1 MMRPAGDGSHR
12 NGPTLRELEVLR
24 AVITEGKTTAAAH
37 KLGIS
42 QPAVSRAIQ
51 QLEARLGRQLFHRSG
66 NKIQPTSEGLAFNE
80 QIEPIFATLARLETT
95 NNDEGNAKRLRIA
108 APPTLSHHLL
118 TGLFAGFL
126 KDHPGASIHL
136 EIGMSTT
143 VAAAV
148 ADENADLGISD
159 HLIRHDGLRMHP
171 FRHAIA
177 HAAIPS
183 GHRLAKK
190 TEITPEDM
198 AGEPFIALTR
208 RFHQRNVYDRIFA
221 ERGIHREIK
230 VETATSIAI
239 CELVRSGIGL
249 GLVNPFPVGQCQFE
263 GVEFRRFT
271 PRVDYLTQFFMPSG
285 KVTPIAQRFIEH
297 ARRTVPADA
306 YSHPA

>member
-1 MMRPAGDGSHR
+1 
-12 NGPTLRELEVLR
+12 
-24 AVITEGKTTAAAH
+24 
-37 KLGIS
+37 
-42 QPAVSRAIQ
+42 
-51 QLEARLGRQLFHRSG
+51 
-66 NKIQPTSEGLAFNE
+66 
-80 QIEPIFATLARLETT
+80 
-95 NNDEGNAKRLRIA
+95 
-108 APPTLSHHLL
+108 
-118 TGLFAGFL
+118 
-126 KDHPGASIHL
+126 
-136 EIGMSTT
+136 
-143 VAAAV
+143 
-148 ADENADLGISD
+148 
-159 HLIRHDGLRMHP
+159 
-171 FRHAIA
+171 
-177 HAAIPS
+177 
-183 GHRLAKK
+183 
-190 TEITPEDM
+190 M

>member
-1 MMRPAGDGSHR
+1 M
-12 NGPTLRELEVLR
+12 R

-37 KLGIS
+37 KLE
-42 QPAVSRAIQ
+42 SRSRRSV
-51 QLEARLGRQLFHRSG
+51 ARSSSSKSGSGRELFHRFG

-95 NNDEGNAKRLRIA
+95 NSDEGNAKRLRIA

-198 AGEPFIALTR
+198 ADEPFIALTR

-221 ERGIHREIK
+221 ERGIHREIRVK
-230 VETATSIAI
+230 RPPASPFASW
-239 CELVRSGIGL
+239 CDPASGL
-249 GLVNPFPVGQCQFE
+249 A
-263 GVEFRRFT
+263 
-271 PRVDYLTQFFMPSG
+271 S
-285 KVTPIAQRFIEH
+285 
-297 ARRTVPADA
+297 
-306 YSHPA
+306 